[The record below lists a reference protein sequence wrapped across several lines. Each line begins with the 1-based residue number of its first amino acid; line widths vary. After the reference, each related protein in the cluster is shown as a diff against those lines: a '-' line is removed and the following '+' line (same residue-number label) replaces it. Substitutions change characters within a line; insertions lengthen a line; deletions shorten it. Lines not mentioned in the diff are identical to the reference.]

1 MSPTRTRC
9 SSVLVDR
16 RLHIRKPTN
25 INQLHIYSSSIS
37 APAGRTQMIVAFAVF
52 AFDREWAWNEYMMK
66 YDMQYIKETE
76 TNDEKLWIN
85 NIL

>member
-1 MSPTRTRC
+1 
-9 SSVLVDR
+9 
-16 RLHIRKPTN
+16 
-25 INQLHIYSSSIS
+25 
-37 APAGRTQMIVAFAVF
+37 MIVAFAVF